1 MKTKASL
8 VRSKVGAQRDRIEA
22 DFQLADWSGTARL
35 ATRLE
40 ASVLTVTVKIE
51 SNVPTMSAGIDF
63 PNIFYTNISMA
74 FKIGHSKSW
83 KYGDVQK
90 RKVFDLKK
98 RRSISRSFIGRF
110 HLLTLIAIESF
121 LF

>member
-63 PNIFYTNISMA
+63 PNIYSTQIFQWHLKLDIPKVGNMVT
-74 FKIGHSKSW
+74 F
-83 KYGDVQK
+83 
-90 RKVFDLKK
+90 RKEKF
-98 RRSISRSFIGRF
+98 SI
-110 HLLTLIAIESF
+110 
-121 LF
+121 